1 MKSTTTNNNTTINN
15 KILNMTTFNFN
26 DIDIQTLIDDKY
38 SIDIISE
45 GQKGSLEICYELYS
59 ER

>member
-1 MKSTTTNNNTTINN
+1 
-15 KILNMTTFNFN
+15 
-26 DIDIQTLIDDKY
+26 LIDDKY

-59 ER
+59 ERWKWKSKLFMHRFKS